1 MTEQK
6 FYICEHC
13 GNLIGMVHDA
23 GVPMMCCGQRMKKL
37 EAGVVEASHEK
48 HIPVVSVNGKTVT
61 VTVGAVE
68 HPMTAEHSI
77 LWVYLQTDKGGQ
89 RKRLEV
95 GAAPTVTFALADEK
109 PIAVYAYCN
118 LHGLWMAEVEE
129 PKVCDLKPV
138 NPKSAQNYQICNCN
152 KVSYF
157 DILDAVQKH
166 DKLEA
171 LMDVFEDVKNTTH
184 CTTGCG
190 GCYDRV
196 IQAISEI
203 MNGQN

>member
-48 HIPVVSVNGKTVT
+48 HIPVVEVNGKTVT

-95 GAAPTVTFALADEK
+95 GEAPTVTFALADEK
-109 PIAVYAYCN
+109 PLAAYAYCN

-129 PKVCDLKPV
+129 KLVCDLKPV
-138 NPKSAQNYQICNCN
+138 NAKSAENYQICNCN

-196 IQAISEI
+196 LQAISEI
-203 MNGQN
+203 MNGQH